1 MEERLQKILSR
12 AGFGSRRECE
22 EFIESG
28 RVTVNGKLAE
38 LGMKVDPEQAH
49 IRVDGIPVNYRE
61 PEKVYIAVNKPRF
74 VLSDRVENDAR
85 QTVYDLVPNSESL
98 FVVGRLDFESEGL
111 VLMTND
117 GDLANKLTHPRFGKE
132 KEYKVLLAKRPDYR
146 QLEAWQ
152 RGVIL
157 EDGVRTAP
165 AKVAITR
172 AQGEGAWVRVVMKEG
187 RKREIREICRTI
199 GLPVVKLIRV
209 RIGTLLLGQ
218 LQSREWANLKPQE
231 VQALK
236 DLVAGETPAGA
247 AKTKVSS
254 RPDARRSVTLTK
266 RGAAPRRGSGS
277 VRSEERNS
285 DRPERRPYRTGSKP
299 SPRREQGA
307 GEPHSDR
314 SEERSSGRPERRPY
328 RARAKPSPRREQGA
342 GESHSNRSEERS
354 SGRPERKPFRA
365 GAKPS
370 PRREQGAGESRPER
384 RSERKPFAKRKPSTR
399 TAKK

>member
-28 RVTVNGKLAE
+28 RVTVDGKLAE
-38 LGMKVDPEQAH
+38 LGQKVDPDQVR

-111 VLMTND
+111 VLLTND
-117 GDLANKLTHPRFGKE
+117 GDLANKLTHPRFEKE
-132 KEYKVLLAKRPDYR
+132 KEYKVLLAKRPDNR

-165 AKVAITR
+165 AKVALVR

-218 LQSREWANLKPQE
+218 LQSREWVNLKPQE
-231 VQALK
+231 VKALK
-236 DLVAGETPAGA
+236 DLVAGKAPSGA
-247 AKTKVSS
+247 AKTKVTS
-254 RPDARRSVTLTK
+254 RPDARRSVALTN
-266 RGAAPRRGSGS
+266 RGS
-277 VRSEERNS
+277 
-285 DRPERRPYRTGSKP
+285 RTG
-299 SPRREQGA
+299 RGGRDEGRFDRE
-307 GEPHSDR
+307 D
-314 SEERSSGRPERRPY
+314 
-328 RARAKPSPRREQGA
+328 
-342 GESHSNRSEERS
+342 
-354 SGRPERKPFRA
+354 RPERKPFRA
-365 GAKPS
+365 GSKPY
-370 PRREQGAGESRPER
+370 PRRERSENETRAERGEERTPSRFDREDRPER
-384 RSERKPFAKRKPSTR
+384 KPYRAGSKPYPRRGRSEPSADARQNRGDRPVFGKRKNLTR
-399 TAKK
+399 TTKK